1 MELQVNVKDDEQV
14 EGQTVPEAP
23 IEREENP
30 KKAKPTI
37 AVAKGNP
44 ASKIAAGTLGYIAG
58 LSLIYGVTSYTDPE
72 FIKLVFDNITA
83 LASILLGAYI
93 LLMSLSVLLGSINI
107 STFVDIDRKVR
118 AGTSSKGG
126 FSGLS
131 AISKSLLGFAGPIL
145 GVNFSIEDQ
154 LRRIDL
160 LNQSTSAEGSDSI
173 EPQAKAIPPLGTAYE
188 NYIYKVVDSL
198 DKHIYLTEEKA
209 SKLLDRGILFL
220 FGGLTFYILAI
231 IGWQAWAK
239 FSTPTSEM
247 LYLGMAECSVV
258 FIVCEFL
265 AAWFLKQYRHYADA
279 SLACMRVKSVYDR
292 YLLSYYSVKEFDSSS
307 AEQTTGLKSLLEVL
321 KEDAQWPTHKD
332 NLTNDFNYMIES
344 VNSMN
349 STIDKLKGAFNS
361 KGKKPR
367 SKNPE

>member
-1 MELQVNVKDDEQV
+1 MNVKDDEQV
-14 EGQTVPEAP
+14 EGQPVPEAP
-23 IEREENP
+23 IEQEENP

-37 AVAKGNP
+37 AVAKGKP

-58 LSLIYGVTSYTDPE
+58 LSLIYGVFSYKDPE
-72 FIKLVFDNITA
+72 FVKLALENIPA
-83 LASILLGAYI
+83 LTSILLGTYI
-93 LLMSLSVLLGSINI
+93 LLMSLSVLLGRINI

-118 AGTSSKGG
+118 AEISPKGG

-131 AISKSLLGFAGPIL
+131 AISKSVLGLAGPIL
-145 GVNFSIEDQ
+145 GVNFSIDDQ
-154 LRRIDL
+154 LRKMEL
-160 LNQSTSAEGSDSI
+160 LSQSVIAEASEEI
-173 EPQAKAIPPLGTAYE
+173 KNQAKAVPPLGTAYE

-209 SKLLDRGILFL
+209 STLLDRGILFL
-220 FGGLTFYILAI
+220 FGGITFYIAAI

-239 FSTPTSEM
+239 FSPPSSEM

-292 YLLSYYSVKEFDSSS
+292 YLLSYYSVKEFNSSNE
-307 AEQTTGLKSLLEVL
+307 EQKDGLKSLLEVL

-332 NLTNDFNYMIES
+332 NLSNDFNFMIES
-344 VNSMN
+344 VSSMN
-349 STIDKLKGAFNS
+349 STLDKLKGAFNS
-361 KGKKPR
+361 KEKKSKGK
-367 SKNPE
+367 NQE